1 MDDKEVGEFWRNCL
15 ETHKSGAALL
25 AKFEDFPGVR
35 LIRKLVEER
44 QLQYVAS
51 GNSLEAALRD
61 FGIDPK
67 TWE

>member
-1 MDDKEVGEFWRNCL
+1 MKDEEVGEIWCEINQMPEFWQVGRADIR
-15 ETHKSGAALL
+15 G
-25 AKFEDFPGVR
+25 

-51 GNSLEAALRD
+51 GNSLEYALRD

-67 TWE
+67 EWK